1 MRGEDI
7 AMTLEFLGAASH
19 TFSAM
24 KPAQTGDAFG
34 IWFLTMCTVS
44 DPEEPLRQ
52 ASPINSFQDG
62 ARQLR
67 HKSLMRESMAT
78 EQIRESLRLV
88 ICRSKDG

>member
-1 MRGEDI
+1 
-7 AMTLEFLGAASH
+7 MTLEFLGPPGH

-34 IWFLTMCTVS
+34 IWFLTRCAVG
-44 DPEEPLRQ
+44 DPEESLRQ
-52 ASPINSFQDG
+52 ISPINSFQDG

-67 HKSLMRESMAT
+67 HKSLMREFMTT